1 MESAPFWKLVLIV
14 ARSTMSEIVVP
25 AVALI
30 PLSKLSDAP
39 FMKLMPINPLP
50 TSLIDRFRRFTVI
63 PAPLMLMPL
72 VSAARTEPNVPL
84 QSIVIDFVIVTA
96 PKPPGST
103 QSISPLG
110 AV

>member
-1 MESAPFWKLVLIV
+1 LI
-14 ARSTMSEIVVP
+14 
-25 AVALI
+25 
-30 PLSKLSDAP
+30 
-39 FMKLMPINPLP
+39 PINPLP
-50 TSLIDRFRRFTVI
+50 TPLTDRPRRFTVI

-72 VSAARTEPNVPL
+72 VSEARTEPSVAP